1 MKSESEQMKL
11 VVIDDDE
18 VDREV
23 VRRALR
29 KIGSDTP
36 MIEAENGIEALQLL
50 RGTADNAPLAKPYVI
65 ILDLN
70 MPQMNGFEF
79 LDELRSDSSLRYTP
93 IFILSTSDATIDKEQ
108 AYRRC
113 ISGYIVKSQRN
124 DGFLEAMTML
134 DRYHRVTELPV

>member
-1 MKSESEQMKL
+1 MKSESEQMKF

-36 MIEAENGIEALQLL
+36 VIEAENGIEALQLL

-79 LDELRSDSSLRYTP
+79 LDELRSDRSLKYTP

-108 AYRRC
+108 AYRRR
-113 ISGYIVKSQRN
+113 ISGYIAKSQKN
-124 DGFLEAMTML
+124 EDFLDAMTML